1 MKEWFSFE
9 KLKSLGMD
17 KLLIFLLAGILM
29 LVIWIPADSDRADAP
44 KEEEEEMITQGG
56 GLEERLKAT
65 LEQIQGV
72 GQVQV
77 MITRTTDTDAI
88 EGVVVVAEGAGI
100 PQVEQDIIETA
111 QALFPIAAHKIKV
124 CKMTE

>member
-29 LVIWIPADSDRADAP
+29 LVIWIPADSDRSDVP
-44 KEEEEEMITQGG
+44 KEEEEMITQVG